1 MKKKLA
7 FLALGLSLFVLGGFV
22 DNEFKITK
30 NLDIFFNL
38 YKEVNY
44 FYVDDIDPEKI
55 MQSGIDGMLKS
66 LDPYTTFIPESKMSD
81 FKFQT
86 TGQYGGIGA
95 IIRRSKDGVLISEP
109 YEGCPAAKAGL
120 MAGDLI
126 VEIDGKSVKDNSVSD
141 VSELLKGEPET
152 DVTVMIKRPFSEELI
167 KKTIHREKIT
177 VPNVPYF
184 GMLKDSVGYIRLTNF
199 TTNAGDEVRKAVKQL
214 KAQHAKAYILDLRD
228 NPGGLLNE
236 AVEVA
241 NCFIPK
247 KQLVVYTKGRIKE
260 ATKEHFTIDEPEDSI
275 NPVVVLV
282 SRGSAS
288 ASEIVTGALQDFDR
302 AVIVGQRT
310 FGKGLVQQTRPLS
323 YNTQLK
329 VTTAK
334 YYIPSG
340 RCIQA
345 VDYSHRNEDGSVG
358 HIPDSLIKEFKT
370 RNGRKVYDGGGIIPD
385 VKVTRE
391 KVSDITYN
399 LYLGNY
405 IFDFATQYCAKNKKV
420 ETPEKFTVTDTM
432 YSQFIAFL
440 KDKDFDYKTKSEEE
454 LKKLIDIAKRENYF
468 KNAAQEFD
476 SLKVKLSH
484 NKEKDLQRNRAEIS
498 DFITDEIIT
507 RNYFQKGRIIASLRN
522 DVELDSAMVVIKDK
536 KRYYSLLQPSAVVTT
551 ENAKK
556 ENKEDEDKDEES
568 EE

>member
-1 MKKKLA
+1 MKKKLV
-7 FLALGLSLFVLGGFV
+7 FFALGVSLFVLGGFV

-66 LDPYTTFIPESKMSD
+66 LDPYTTFIPESKMND

-109 YEGCPAAKAGL
+109 YEGCPAAKTGL
-120 MAGDLI
+120 LAGDVI
-126 VEIDGKSVKDNSVSD
+126 IEIDGKNVKDNTVSD
-141 VSELLKGEPET
+141 VSELLKGEPGT
-152 DVTVMIKRPFSEELI
+152 NVTVLIKRPFSDELI
-167 KKTIHREKIT
+167 KKTIRREKIT
-177 VPNVPYF
+177 IPNVPYF
-184 GMLKDSVGYIRLTNF
+184 GMLKDSVGYIKLTNF
-199 TTNAGDEVRKAVKQL
+199 TTDAGEEVRKAVKQL
-214 KAQHAKAYILDLRD
+214 KAQRAKAYILDLRD

-236 AVEVA
+236 AVKVA
-241 NCFIPK
+241 NCFMPK

-260 ATKEHFTIDEPEDSI
+260 ATKEHFTIDEPEDTIS
-275 NPVVVLV
+275 PVIVLV
-282 SRGSAS
+282 NRGSAS
-288 ASEIVTGALQDFDR
+288 ASEIVTGALQDLDR

-385 VKVTRE
+385 IKVIKE

-405 IFDFATQYCAKNKKV
+405 IFDFATQYCAKNKKI
-420 ETPEKFTVTDTM
+420 ETPEKFTVTDTL
-432 YSQFIAFL
+432 YDQFITFL

-454 LKKLIDIAKRENYF
+454 LKKLIDIAKKEKYYQH
-468 KNAAQEFD
+468 AEQEFAM
-476 SLKVKLSH
+476 LKEKLSH
-484 NKEKDLQRNRAEIS
+484 NKEKDLQTFRNEIS
-498 DFITDEIIT
+498 GFIIDEIVT
-507 RNYFQKGRIIASLRN
+507 RKYFQKGRIIASLQN
-522 DVELDSAMVVIKDK
+522 DIELDSAMMVIKNK
-536 KRYYSLLQPSAVVTT
+536 KRYYSLLQPSTAIVAEKPKTDKDN
-551 ENAKK
+551 E
-556 ENKEDEDKDEES
+556 EEKDEEAD
-568 EE
+568 E